1 MEKNLHNI
9 VDIEKYPIND
19 LSSSKIKDLIKK
31 CKDELNQYS
40 CSTIS
45 NFILP
50 NMAGYCAPPDFFM
63 WKKFE
68 YITISWKISNLI
80 YWI

>member
-19 LSSSKIKDLIKK
+19 LSSPKIKDLIKK

-50 NMAGYCAPPDFFM
+50 
-63 WKKFE
+63 
-68 YITISWKISNLI
+68 
-80 YWI
+80 